1 MDVSGTNLCG
11 RDQLCAPSRPTP
23 SPLTPHSTLPLDAS
37 CHCADLDGPMLSSA
51 LKACTAAQRCSCQSD
66 PLEDQDLQA
75 GISSARDPSHHC
87 PGLVP
92 HAWQIPTMAMTWH
105 DIGDIGSTFFE
116 LDIPAG
122 HMHEKLADFDM
133 ISGRKHAEVPRM
145 DERAVVDVAEL
156 RLMFGKATKSRRTK
170 GKRPFIHASTF
181 VRSAMPPVKGGNP
194 SDDSDAT
201 VHRRITNSTGLRSL
215 FVTSAMFKRL
225 LLGDTNKN
233 AKIHRNA
240 GAKGRPIIDATI
252 VIRDANMRD
261 WPVTFKTTISFKQ
274 YHRHLKTGWKHF
286 CAANNVCVGN
296 VVEFQRLPGDGIFLH
311 ARVLPTT

>member
-1 MDVSGTNLCG
+1 
-11 RDQLCAPSRPTP
+11 
-23 SPLTPHSTLPLDAS
+23 
-37 CHCADLDGPMLSSA
+37 
-51 LKACTAAQRCSCQSD
+51 
-66 PLEDQDLQA
+66 
-75 GISSARDPSHHC
+75 
-87 PGLVP
+87 
-92 HAWQIPTMAMTWH
+92 MAMTWH

-181 VRSAMPPVKGGNP
+181 VRSAMLPVLKVETQVTTP
-194 SDDSDAT
+194 DAT